1 MSYKYCILACECCVM
16 PHGNTTTLDMLVE
29 TSYVGGICHLFMFSV
44 SISISFS
51 VLLSI
56 QAASNLPK
64 GSEEEKHKQVCSG
77 KISAC
82 FYNGMPICTICCD
95 SA

>member
-1 MSYKYCILACECCVM
+1 
-16 PHGNTTTLDMLVE
+16 MLVAFV
-29 TSYVGGICHLFMFSV
+29 TYVLMFSV

-64 GSEEEKHKQVCSG
+64 GSEEEKHK
-77 KISAC
+77 
-82 FYNGMPICTICCD
+82 
-95 SA
+95 